1 MLLCFHTA
9 NIKILRCINKER
21 ERERKEKRKSYT
33 DIQDDLVTHTTPA
46 ELLIV
51 TLMQYLIKTV
61 IYFLCI
67 NNS

>member
-9 NIKILRCINKER
+9 NYMVFRRINR
-21 ERERKEKRKSYT
+21 EQKKKKKKEKSYI
-33 DIQDDLVTHTTPA
+33 DIQDDLVTYRTPSK
-46 ELLIV
+46 LLIV
-51 TLMQYLIKTV
+51 ILMQYLIKTV

>member
-9 NIKILRCINKER
+9 NNMVFGCINKEN
-21 ERERKEKRKSYT
+21 KKKKKRKSYIN
-33 DIQDDLVTHTTPA
+33 IQDDLVTYMTPA
-46 ELLIV
+46 KLLIV
-51 TLMQYLIKTV
+51 ILMQHLIKTV